1 MIAKIYPH
9 LTPQPDL
16 NGELRGVRYFDIRK
30 LTELEC
36 FRLMDVDEA
45 DARIMCD
52 SPFLSKSARYKLAG
66 NSIVV
71 NCLYLIFEQIYCP
84 EVDPT
89 KQPSLFADEEPTW
102 RVPLPDT
109 IRLVTLCSGYD
120 SQALAMRRFC
130 NNHRGVSFDLS
141 AWSEFDPES
150 KRPLNEQP
158 AVIAHNLLFP
168 QWADRNLGDMT
179 AINWG
184 EWRKE
189 HPEEIDILTY
199 STPCFVAGTLITTDR
214 GLTAIE
220 DISIIQ
226 HAHTH
231 TGKWQEIITPMRRHY
246 RGKMVSI
253 RAMMMDKT
261 VCTANHPFYVRKMT
275 RVGHAWK
282 RTFLAPEW
290 VHAEDLDKTCYLGM
304 PVNGNSTLPKW
315 DGVSLHQWGH
325 DRESNTLSPMFEKE
339 EFWYVMGRYIG
350 DGWRRDDANHKA
362 IIIACSS
369 RNESALLRMLNA
381 IGFRYT
387 KTAERTC
394 TRYTIYGKELCE
406 FVKRYG
412 YRAHGKRIDAETLNL
427 PDYLLRAFMNG
438 YIDSDGCST
447 KEGFRITT
455 VSREL
460 AYGIV
465 QAVAK
470 AYHRPS
476 RMTYSQRPKTS
487 VIEGRLVHQR
497 DTYSVTWKMYKGKQD
512 KAFYEDGVIWYPIRE
527 ITTYEGEC
535 EVYNMEVEEDHSYI
549 ANNAIVHNCQSISQ
563 AGKREGIKKGSGTRS
578 AVLWSTEDA
587 IRALRPKFLLQEN
600 VRALCNKVNMPDF
613 EEWQKVCN
621 DCGYDNY
628 WTIMNAKNYGIPQNR
643 ERVFMLSVRR
653 DLNLPAYTFPRPF
666 PLEGEVADVLEQDAD
681 ESYYLNP
688 TNVIKF
694 LQANQEESDKGIIY
708 LQTDHKYTDEELA
721 EIRSN
726 AVRHAGEAD

>member
-52 SPFLSKSARYKLAG
+52 SPLLSKSARYKLAG

-89 KQPSLFADEEPTW
+89 KQPSLFADEEPQW
-102 RVPLPDT
+102 HVPLPDT

-120 SQALAMRRFC
+120 SQALALRRFC

-184 EWRKE
+184 EWRNE

-199 STPCFVAGTLITTDR
+199 STP
-214 GLTAIE
+214 
-220 DISIIQ
+220 
-226 HAHTH
+226 
-231 TGKWQEIITPMRRHY
+231 
-246 RGKMVSI
+246 
-253 RAMMMDKT
+253 
-261 VCTANHPFYVRKMT
+261 
-275 RVGHAWK
+275 
-282 RTFLAPEW
+282 
-290 VHAEDLDKTCYLGM
+290 
-304 PVNGNSTLPKW
+304 
-315 DGVSLHQWGH
+315 
-325 DRESNTLSPMFEKE
+325 
-339 EFWYVMGRYIG
+339 
-350 DGWRRDDANHKA
+350 
-362 IIIACSS
+362 
-369 RNESALLRMLNA
+369 
-381 IGFRYT
+381 
-387 KTAERTC
+387 
-394 TRYTIYGKELCE
+394 
-406 FVKRYG
+406 
-412 YRAHGKRIDAETLNL
+412 
-427 PDYLLRAFMNG
+427 
-438 YIDSDGCST
+438 
-447 KEGFRITT
+447 
-455 VSREL
+455 
-460 AYGIV
+460 
-465 QAVAK
+465 
-470 AYHRPS
+470 
-476 RMTYSQRPKTS
+476 
-487 VIEGRLVHQR
+487 
-497 DTYSVTWKMYKGKQD
+497 
-512 KAFYEDGVIWYPIRE
+512 
-527 ITTYEGEC
+527 
-535 EVYNMEVEEDHSYI
+535 
-549 ANNAIVHNCQSISQ
+549 CQSISQ

-628 WTIMNAKNYGIPQNR
+628 WTVMNAKNYGIPQNR

-653 DLNLPAYTFPRPF
+653 DLNLPAYTFPKPF

-708 LQTDHKYTDEELA
+708 LQTDHKYTNEELA

-726 AVRHAGEAD
+726 AVRHAGETD